1 MAWTTAAEVV
11 AAWIGDD
18 APTDTAKVNVWVGKA
33 ERLLRAKVP
42 GLTERL
48 AVLPVVELD
57 LLGNVQ
63 DVVTAMV
70 QRVFRNPEGVRQR
83 QEGSGPFTGSV
94 TFGGD
99 QPGVLWVT
107 EAELSML
114 AAASSSR
121 GAFTID
127 MIPAGSMFSTVDLV
141 PDPLYP
147 SDAVYPS

>member
-18 APTDTAKVNVWVGKA
+18 APSDTAKVTAWVGKA
-33 ERLLRAKVP
+33 ERLLRSKMP
-42 GLTERL
+42 GLGERI
-48 AVLPVVELD
+48 AVLPVVEPD
-57 LLGNVQ
+57 LLDNVK

-94 TFGGD
+94 TYGGD
-99 QPGVLWVT
+99 LPGALYAT
-107 EAELSML
+107 DEELASLTL
-114 AAASSSR
+114 ASR
-121 GAFTID
+121 KRRAFTID
-127 MIPAGSMFSTVDLV
+127 MIPVGSPYSPYPLV

-147 SDAVYPS
+147 SDVVYPS